1 MNDANCLNCLALQA
15 EVARLQSENGE
26 LLERLGLMKVRHNS
40 RAEAA
45 EAEVAR
51 LTQEQETLKSW
62 QPMETAPKDGT
73 NVLVCWHDGATASMF
88 AVGHNLGDGRRWQN
102 THDWL
107 HNERS
112 WPTHWMPVPDPPAAL
127 ASLPQEGTK

>member
-1 MNDANCLNCLALQA
+1 MGRRCA
-15 EVARLQSENGE
+15 EENGTYCPE
-26 LLERLGLMKVRHNS
+26 DRSCGETITALCRHI
-40 RAEAA
+40 EKL

>member
-1 MNDANCLNCLALQA
+1 MSESARTDHARERCSRCLALQ
-15 EVARLQSENGE
+15 
-26 LLERLGLMKVRHNS
+26 
-40 RAEAA
+40 
-45 EAEVAR
+45 AEVAR